1 MNSDVGQEF
10 RRDIPISN
18 GNLGVLCHKTGGR
31 KSTGGGFHCSGST
44 RERMGVGGRF
54 LLQKFVIPEQTFNHK
69 I

>member
-18 GNLGVLCHKTGGR
+18 GNLGVLCRNAGGQ

-44 RERMGVGGRF
+44 HERMGRGGGAVSAR
-54 LLQKFVIPEQTFNHK
+54 KVCYPRADI
-69 I
+69 